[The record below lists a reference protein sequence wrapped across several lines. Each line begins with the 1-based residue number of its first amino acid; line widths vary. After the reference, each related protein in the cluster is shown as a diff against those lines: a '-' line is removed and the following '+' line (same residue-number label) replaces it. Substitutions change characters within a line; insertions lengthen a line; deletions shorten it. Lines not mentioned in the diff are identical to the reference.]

1 MKAGLCALIVLAGA
15 ALDLAA
21 KAWAR
26 ANLEPYGPPIDFLPF
41 ISLRLTF
48 NEGVSFGLLS
58 FGQNDGKIALLA
70 LTGLLTLAFAVWAYR
85 MPYSR
90 ERAAL
95 SVVVAG
101 AVANVIDRAMNGAVT
116 DYLDLHFWGW
126 NPFVFNLAD
135 VWITIGVILL
145 LVSSIFDIKNEVGR

>member
-15 ALDLAA
+15 ALDLTA
-21 KAWAR
+21 KACAR

-145 LVSSIFDIKNEVGR
+145 LISSIFDNKNEIGR